1 MQPATSMNIRKVMD
15 EEAKRERFAS
25 WYITLPEIPEYE
37 KEMIEK
43 SLKYNVWKELLT
55 LFVVYHKI
63 GRIPPFLVG
72 GGMNA
77 TITIHRQM

>member
-1 MQPATSMNIRKVMD
+1 MGFVTGFCSAASVNSVPQLGKLGYPMGMAECAHGLVYRKIAVI
-15 EEAKRERFAS
+15 ESISVRKR
-25 WYITLPEIPEYE
+25 
-37 KEMIEK
+37 
-43 SLKYNVWKELLT
+43 
-55 LFVVYHKI
+55 VYHKI

>member
-1 MQPATSMNIRKVMD
+1 MKLDVFETWLYEEQAAIALAIEMGFTR
-15 EEAKRERFAS
+15 EEA
-25 WYITLPEIPEYE
+25 I
-37 KEMIEK
+37 EM
-43 SLKYNVWKELLT
+43 LKI
-55 LFVVYHKI
+55 YHKI

>member
-1 MQPATSMNIRKVMD
+1 MQEKINRTLVT
-15 EEAKRERFAS
+15 EAKRMA
-25 WYITLPEIPEYE
+25 
-37 KEMIEK
+37 
-43 SLKYNVWKELLT
+43 
-55 LFVVYHKI
+55 VYHKI

>member
-1 MQPATSMNIRKVMD
+1 MATVSYGVMIKNRSHAFD
-15 EEAKRERFAS
+15 K
-25 WYITLPEIPEYE
+25 TLEIYRAA
-37 KEMIEK
+37 
-43 SLKYNVWKELLT
+43 V
-55 LFVVYHKI
+55 FYHKI

>member
-1 MQPATSMNIRKVMD
+1 MGMTECAYGLVYRKIAVI
-15 EEAKRERFAS
+15 ESISVRKR
-25 WYITLPEIPEYE
+25 
-37 KEMIEK
+37 
-43 SLKYNVWKELLT
+43 
-55 LFVVYHKI
+55 VYHKI